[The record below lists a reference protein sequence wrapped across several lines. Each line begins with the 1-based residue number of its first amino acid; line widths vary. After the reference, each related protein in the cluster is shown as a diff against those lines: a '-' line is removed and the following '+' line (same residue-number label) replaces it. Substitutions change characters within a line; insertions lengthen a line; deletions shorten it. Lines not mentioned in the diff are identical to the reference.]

1 MWHRSRKPDLLVPL
15 IIEIPAWFSVWLRLY
30 SRYRT
35 VHRFE
40 ADDWIMLVCV
50 IMNTPFLILGH
61 YIGISCFGV
70 DIWTVDADDLT
81 QCLKLFYIDES
92 FYVICLSL
100 AKLSILC
107 FFLRIFPNRVFR
119 IITYSVMIF
128 IGMSTTVF
136 VFLQIFQCSP
146 IEYNWLGW
154 KGTFGSFRCL
164 NVNTLV
170 YTAAGFS
177 IAQDVIILVLP
188 LPLLFGLNMSWR
200 SKMGIMVMFSLG
212 IFILITSCIRL
223 QYIVHF
229 ARSTNPTWDYT
240 DTLIWTGLEV
250 SVSMLVTSLP
260 AIRMLVNRVIPD
272 VLGTITSKYGFSF
285 NSKKQVSGDSTDLR
299 SGKYSDATYSN
310 SVSGPSSRLAVP
322 ESRFKLFRVGGKGQV
337 NESELELGDKLQGDV
352 QTEIGATPSSWRDDV
367 ADQDRHSSMESGI
380 HVHTTTTVDS
390 ESGYVPRGRRPSQM

>member
-1 MWHRSRKPDLLVPL
+1 MWQVARVEAEACQRPDRSRKPDLLVPL

-50 IMNTPFLILGH
+50 
-61 YIGISCFGV
+61 
-70 DIWTVDADDLT
+70 
-81 QCLKLFYIDES
+81 LFYIDES